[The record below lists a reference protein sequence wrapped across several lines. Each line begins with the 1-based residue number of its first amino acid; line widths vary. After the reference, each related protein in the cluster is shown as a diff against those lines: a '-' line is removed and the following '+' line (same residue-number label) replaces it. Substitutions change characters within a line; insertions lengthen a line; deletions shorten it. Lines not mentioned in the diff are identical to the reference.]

1 MVARNSW
8 VKENPTTVKLI
19 DQALLRAQQYLE
31 HHVYN
36 RYDYNKKLCKYDYQP
51 VDGYIAVPDFPGI
64 GNELTDYCFTNGK
77 VTTVE

>member
-1 MVARNSW
+1 MNIMCIIDM
-8 VKENPTTVKLI
+8 TTIK
-19 DQALLRAQQYLE
+19 
-31 HHVYN
+31 N
-36 RYDYNKKLCKYDYQP
+36 YDYQP